1 LEGVFALSKANILG
15 VLSLMNNTSATELP
29 RVERTAA
36 FRCYAVLNHDCVR
49 NTRLGPLLYGS
60 PPSAGAIAAA
70 TVRAHATGL
79 GCLYCIFIS
88 APLLSGYLFDD
99 CCNIDVILQARCSM
113 DYDQPQQQV
122 DETGEAG
129 VGGDCEEYGCVC
141 M

>member
-1 LEGVFALSKANILG
+1 
-15 VLSLMNNTSATELP
+15 M
-29 RVERTAA
+29 ERTAA

-70 TVRAHATGL
+70 TVQCACYWTWL
-79 GCLYCIFIS
+79 FVLYSS
-88 APLLSGYLFDD
+88 APLLAGDLFDD
-99 CCNIDVILQARCSM
+99 CCNIDVIQARGSM